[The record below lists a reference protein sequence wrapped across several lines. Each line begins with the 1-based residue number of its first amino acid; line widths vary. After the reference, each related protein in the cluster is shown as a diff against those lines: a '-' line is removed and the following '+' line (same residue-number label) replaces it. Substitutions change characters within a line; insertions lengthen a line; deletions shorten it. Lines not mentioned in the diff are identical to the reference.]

1 MRLDDVFLLFLPSKT
16 SVRFDVFKPA
26 RSADLIVTGSDLITR
41 DVIYDLFTHCG
52 SANSNG
58 PCRVWRFRKRLLGLL
73 PFISWLAQRERAWTE
88 SAPMY
93 SIGKNMTASSFEWV
107 FCFFLY
113 ISYIARHWQIELLS
127 LHRRK
132 YFSFFEKKRRELRE
146 SRNANK
152 HASLTTSGPSAATVT
167 FAVAQIRSQEYDVNR
182 MSGLCRPY
190 FSPLGGVG
198 EINKA
203 QIASK
208 QKVMVAGHSQEKQQ
222 QAYKVLRLE
231 VSGPFQVSIF
241 AFSRGRFR
249 TRLVAINL
257 WNAYGGWRARRQVTS
272 DYVSFN
278 F

>member
-1 MRLDDVFLLFLPSKT
+1 
-16 SVRFDVFKPA
+16 
-26 RSADLIVTGSDLITR
+26 
-41 DVIYDLFTHCG
+41 
-52 SANSNG
+52 
-58 PCRVWRFRKRLLGLL
+58 
-73 PFISWLAQRERAWTE
+73 
-88 SAPMY
+88 
-93 SIGKNMTASSFEWV
+93 
-107 FCFFLY
+107 
-113 ISYIARHWQIELLS
+113 
-127 LHRRK
+127 
-132 YFSFFEKKRRELRE
+132 
-146 SRNANK
+146 
-152 HASLTTSGPSAATVT
+152 
-167 FAVAQIRSQEYDVNR
+167 

-257 WNAYGGWRARRQVTS
+257 WNA
-272 DYVSFN
+272 
-278 F
+278 

>member
-132 YFSFFEKKRRELRE
+132 YFSFFEKKKKRTERIKKCQQTRILDDLRAICRYCNFCGG
-146 SRNANK
+146 SNK
-152 HASLTTSGPSAATVT
+152 EPR
-167 FAVAQIRSQEYDVNR
+167 IWCE
-182 MSGLCRPY
+182 
-190 FSPLGGVG
+190 
-198 EINKA
+198 
-203 QIASK
+203 
-208 QKVMVAGHSQEKQQ
+208 
-222 QAYKVLRLE
+222 
-231 VSGPFQVSIF
+231 
-241 AFSRGRFR
+241 
-249 TRLVAINL
+249 
-257 WNAYGGWRARRQVTS
+257 
-272 DYVSFN
+272 
-278 F
+278 